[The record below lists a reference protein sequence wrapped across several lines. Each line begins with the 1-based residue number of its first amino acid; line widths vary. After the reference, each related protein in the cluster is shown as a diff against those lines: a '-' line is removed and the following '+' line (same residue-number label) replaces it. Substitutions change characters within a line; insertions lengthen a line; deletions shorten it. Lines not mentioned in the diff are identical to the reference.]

1 MPRAKDTRADIAG
14 GSGRANSFVLVAD
27 NDARSLVFMAMIIQR
42 LGYPVCTANNS
53 EKALEKAY
61 FSSPSLIIAEL
72 KLRGMGGLELMNRVR
87 QEPRISAVPVII
99 MTREHTLEL
108 EKQCRQAGAE
118 GCLLKPVQAD
128 ELYQAICQIIEP
140 ASRRAHIRIQTSL
153 PVFVNDRPLDCVKG
167 ECATSLSASGMH
179 IRTLRPYPVNS
190 LVLVQLTLHGQDIT
204 AEARVIYCRASGEE
218 PSGIPSIGLRFMKTS
233 PQGREIIR
241 RFINDEVTHGLAPGL
256 T

>member
-1 MPRAKDTRADIAG
+1 MAKDTRGVTSG
-14 GSGRANSFVLVAD
+14 GSGRANSVVLVAD
-27 NDARSLVFMAMIIQR
+27 NDARSLVFMAMILQR
-42 LGYPVCTANNS
+42 LGYPVCTANNA
-53 EKALEKAY
+53 EKALEQAY
-61 FSSPSLIIAEL
+61 FSTPSLIITEL
-72 KLRGMGGLELMNRVR
+72 KLRRMSGFELMHRVR

-99 MTREHTLEL
+99 MTGEHTLEL

-118 GCLLKPVQAD
+118 GCLMKPVQAN
-128 ELYQAICQIIEP
+128 ELYQTICPIIEP

-153 PVFVNDRPLDCVKG
+153 PVIVNDRPLDCVEG

-190 LVLVQLTLHGQDIT
+190 LVLVHLTLHGQDVT
-204 AEARVIYCRASGEE
+204 AEARVLYCRASREE
-218 PSGIPSIGLRFMKTS
+218 ASGIPSLGLLFLKTS

-241 RFINDEVTHGLAPGL
+241 RFINDEVSHGLAPGL